1 MKIEKNIKTLNIIT
15 NDISTCNKL
24 EEYLYNEYG
33 IMLNIANNKRKSL
46 LNAELILNIDFPEEL
61 INKYKIC
68 KNAIIINFEDKIKIN
83 SKRFEG
89 ININYYK
96 IAIPSKYKLN
106 NFKNE
111 LIYES
116 IILHQNNDFKNIMEK
131 LKKDKI
137 KIKKLI
143 GNNGLIN
150 EKEIVQ
156 IRV

>member
-1 MKIEKNIKTLNIIT
+1 MQIAKNIKTLNIIT

-96 IAIPSKYKLN
+96 IAIPSKY
-106 NFKNE
+106 E

-131 LKKDKI
+131 LKKEKI